1 VENIANP
8 ERQTMTIF
16 DQEKSF
22 TFRAQIAWIN
32 AKDEEHRSDAETAWL
47 SWAAKRIKELEAT
60 KS

>member
-1 VENIANP
+1 
-8 ERQTMTIF
+8 MTIF